1 MSNFAQRVLTAVVGA
16 AVVVAAVWWGGW
28 VFAALVVA
36 VALGAQVELYRLL
49 AAAGTRPLV
58 GLGLAFGAAAVLW
71 PWLPRVGPLLVA
83 GLLALLPAVLYLRR
97 ETPLV
102 DAAGTVFGVFYPAG
116 LTSSLLVLRLSE
128 APWLGADGAFWLTVT
143 VLFCVWGADS
153 FAYLAG
159 RAFGRTPLFER
170 VSPKKTWEGAAGG
183 VAGAFALAAG
193 FKLAGVAEV
202 LSWGD
207 VAAIAVACG
216 VLSPFGDLT
225 ESLFKRSVGVK
236 DSATWLPGHGG
247 LLDRIDAT
255 LVAVPTI
262 ALYFELTRG
271 LL

>member
-16 AVVVAAVWWGGW
+16 AVAVTALWVGGW
-28 VFAALVVA
+28 VFAALVTA
-36 VALGAQVELYRLL
+36 VALGAQIELYRLL

-58 GLGLAFGAAAVLW
+58 GLGLAFGAVAVLW
-71 PWLPRVGPLLVA
+71 PWIPNA
-83 GLLALLPAVLYLRR
+83 GLLLALGALALLPAVLYLRR

-102 DAAGTVFGVFYPAG
+102 DAAGTVFGVVYPAG
-116 LTSSLLVLRLSE
+116 LAGSLLALRLTD
-128 APWLGADGAFWLTVT
+128 APWLGDGGPFLLTLT

-159 RAFGRTPLFER
+159 RQFGRTPLFER

-183 VAGAFALAAG
+183 VVGAFALAALFKG
-193 FKLAGVAEV
+193 FVLGDV
-202 LSWGD
+202 LSWLD
-207 VAAIAVACG
+207 VAVIAVATG

-255 LVAVPTI
+255 IVAVPVI
-262 ALYFELTRG
+262 VIYLELTRG

>member
-16 AVVVAAVWWGGW
+16 TVVVAAVWQGGAA
-28 VFAALVVA
+28 FAALVTA
-36 VALGAQVELYRLL
+36 VALAAQIELYRLL
-49 AAAGTRPLV
+49 AAGGTRPLV
-58 GLGLAFGAAAVLW
+58 GLGLAMGAVAVLW
-71 PWLPRVGPLLVA
+71 AWVPRAGLVLAA

-97 ETPLV
+97 ETPLL
-102 DAAGTVFGVFYPAG
+102 DAAGTVFGVLYPAG
-116 LTSSLLVLRLSE
+116 LVSSLLVLRLSD

-183 VAGAFALAAG
+183 VAGAFALAAV
-193 FKLAGVAEV
+193 FKLTVAGAV
-202 LSWGD
+202 LGWPD
-207 VAAIAVACG
+207 VLVIAVATG

-255 LVAVPTI
+255 LVAVPVI